1 MIQNFTL
8 SSTNAKDANATLNK
22 LISDPWT
29 FLVVLGNTTNAKKA
43 LDTCYAKINSG
54 HPYYKGV
61 RCIHIPV
68 PELVLPLL
76 KNLRVKP
83 DVQLDWNDVQKY
95 LITCISA
102 VYNNIG
108 FVYTAEKYLE
118 SPEPKTDRLVLK
130 ALAADLSL

>member
-8 SSTNAKDANATLNK
+8 SSTNAEDATSTLSE

-29 FLVVLGNTTNAKKA
+29 FLVVLGNSTEAQNA
-43 LDTCYAKINSG
+43 LQICYKKINSG

-61 RCIHIPV
+61 RCIHIPI
-68 PELVLPLL
+68 PSLVLPLL
-76 KNLRVKP
+76 KSLRVKP
-83 DVQLDWNDVQKY
+83 EVQIDWNNSQNY

-108 FVYTAEKYLE
+108 YIYSAQNYFNI
-118 SPEPKTDRLVLK
+118 PEAKTDRLVLK
-130 ALAADLSL
+130 ALAADLSI